1 MAEMVDA
8 RDLKSSAFGVQV
20 RILLRTPL
28 MEGEMIWAF
37 LSLYFMSASS
47 AAVQDGN
54 YRAGLSL
61 RILSFLTFIPAV
73 LVLHAI

>member
-1 MAEMVDA
+1 
-8 RDLKSSAFGVQV
+8 
-20 RILLRTPL
+20 